1 MSPDTASLPAAVLWD
16 MDGTLVDTEPY
27 WMACEHELVTR
38 YGGTWTD
45 DDAHAI
51 VGFDLLDAAEYMR
64 AQTGIDVPARQIV
77 DELMAGVIERC
88 RAEVPWRPGARAL
101 LQALRRDGVPC
112 ALVTMSWAPLAR
124 VIVDAI
130 GPGVFDA
137 VVTGDEVTNGKPD
150 PEPYRL
156 AAHRLGV
163 DPVECVAL
171 EDSPTGARSA
181 RDAGCVVVGIPAHVA
196 IPPSATHA
204 QIETLVGV
212 TPGQLGRLLAST
224 PPPGHDVVAADD
236 AGRPPPSRRP
246 TRRTIAQIGAI
257 AVVAALVLGGLA
269 WWLTRGDEQ
278 AEHHPGPLV
287 VHTWVPYW
295 TVDEAQSELAA
306 RADSLHEISPFWYV
320 ATGVESIEI
329 EPNAPVE
336 ATERFVDDARGA
348 GIPLVAS
355 ILDATPAGTMAGIL
369 ADPAQRAAHVAAIR
383 SFAAEGEWD
392 GIDIDYEQFAFAD
405 GRDTW
410 ATTRPNWVAFVE
422 ELSAALHA
430 DGRTLTVSIP
440 PVYDAE
446 QTDDS
451 GFWVYDYGAITPHV
465 DAIRI
470 MAYDYSV
477 AGSDPG
483 PIAPLPWV
491 DQIITGTTE
500 ASGDPSKLILGIPMY
515 GRNWPV
521 STTGECPES
530 APGVENVTNRA
541 VDDLVARRSA
551 TPVQDPTF
559 GEWTFTYDLEVS
571 EGDQTCTQTR
581 TVWYVDDD
589 GIQQRIQRAV
599 EARFGGVALFAFG
612 YDDAEVWSGVNAIA
626 ANMAALAAADAT
638 SD

>member
-1 MSPDTASLPAAVLWD
+1 MSDETRALPAAVLWD

-27 WMACEHELVTR
+27 WMACEHDLVTR

-45 DDAHAI
+45 EDAHAI
-51 VGFDLLDAAEYMR
+51 VGFDLLAAAEYMR
-64 AQTGIDVPARQIV
+64 SRTGIEVPARRIV
-77 DELMAGVIERC
+77 DELLSGVIERC

-101 LQALRRDGVPC
+101 LMALQRERVPC

-124 VIVDAI
+124 VIVDAL
-130 GPGVFDA
+130 GPGTFGA
-137 VVTGDEVTNGKPD
+137 VVTGDEVTAGKPD

-163 DPVECVAL
+163 DPLECVAL

-181 RDAGCVVVGIPAHVA
+181 RDAGCVVVGIPAHVP
-196 IPPSATHA
+196 IPAATTHA
-204 QIETLVGV
+204 QVDTLVGV
-212 TPGQLGRLLAST
+212 SPAQLGRLVATT
-224 PPPGHDVVAADD
+224 PPPGHDVVTPSGPDRRGPT
-236 AGRPPPSRRP
+236 GRPPRVTTSR
-246 TRRTIAQIGAI
+246 IGGVAIVAAVLIGA
-257 AVVAALVLGGLA
+257 LA
-269 WWLTRGDEQ
+269 WWLTRSDEA

-295 TVDEAQSELAA
+295 TIEEASAELDA
-306 RADSLHEISPFWYV
+306 RADLLHQISPFWYQ
-320 ATGVESIEI
+320 ATGVEAIQLDA
-329 EPNAPVE
+329 NAPVE
-336 ATERFVDDARGA
+336 ATEQFVEDARDA
-348 GIPLVAS
+348 GIPLIAS
-355 ILDATPAGTMAGIL
+355 ILDATAAGTMAGIL
-369 ADPAQRAAHVAAIR
+369 ADPDQRSAHVATIR
-383 SFAAEGEWD
+383 SFAADGEWD

-410 ATTRPNWVAFVE
+410 ATTSPNWVAFVE
-422 ELSAALHA
+422 ELAAALHA

-440 PVYDAE
+440 PVYDDG
-446 QTDDS
+446 QTSDS

-491 DQIITGTTE
+491 DRIIAGTTA

-521 STTGECPES
+521 STTGECPDT
-530 APGVENVTNRA
+530 APGVEPVTNRV
-541 VDDLVARRSA
+541 VDDLIARRSA
-551 TPVQDPTF
+551 TPTQDPTF
-559 GEWTFTYDLEVS
+559 GEWTFTYDLEIS
-571 EGDQTCTQTR
+571 DGGQTCVQTR

-599 EARFGGVALFAFG
+599 DARLGGVALFAFG
-612 YDDAEVWSGVNAIA
+612 YDDAEVWNGVNAIA
-626 ANMAALAAADAT
+626 ANLAALADT
-638 SD
+638 SGD